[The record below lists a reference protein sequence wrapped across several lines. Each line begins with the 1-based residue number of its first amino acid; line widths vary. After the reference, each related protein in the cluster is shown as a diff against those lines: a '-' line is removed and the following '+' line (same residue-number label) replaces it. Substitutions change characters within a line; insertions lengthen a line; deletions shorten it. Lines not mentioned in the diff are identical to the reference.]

1 MWRHWHWLVLRR
13 SPGGIRVL
21 NTTAAATTGLFTTDM
36 PRLLNT
42 SEQATTRLLTTGN
55 IFFLML

>member
-21 NTTAAATTGLFTTDM
+21 NTTAAATTGLFTTGILDSSDVDV
-36 PRLLNT
+36 L
-42 SEQATTRLLTTGN
+42 
-55 IFFLML
+55 

>member
-42 SEQATTRLLTTGN
+42 SGS
-55 IFFLML
+55 